1 MLKSISSTQFG
12 FGMGLF
18 FSLAFMALG
27 DSLMASLGFGILG
40 GYSIACLVKWWQI
53 DEKNNAPEPS
63 KMEVFT
69 DNLSEML
76 THSQSFQSKSK
87 TPRTPTQATTLLG
100 WIFKR
105 NKT

>member
-1 MLKSISSTQFG
+1 MLKSLSSTQFG
-12 FGMGLF
+12 FSMGLF

-27 DSLMASLGFGILG
+27 DSLMASLGFGVLG

-76 THSQSFQSKSK
+76 TQSKSFQSKSK
-87 TPRTPTQATTLLG
+87 SSKTPTRATTLLG
-100 WIFKR
+100 WIVKR
-105 NKT
+105 NKS